1 MLVWFWFLFP
11 FFTFFWLCVLASLKK
26 GSCLGRASQAMCA
39 EEWRGVCVRVVAL
52 GELPAGTWGRDSR
65 TLPAVTP
72 DLCQPRLHLIFS
84 DPFWW
89 WERRKGWKQTLVFVG
104 YFKIRYQFPFLCFH
118 KEDGVRIEYLLPS
131 SASAFSVFV
140 PKHENSCDNVT
151 ILLMVHALVDTL
163 HCPKICNHLIV
174 IAILLYCHYG
184 TSGGESYEHVI
195 SAERD
200 NLLNLA
206 KCHHFSKMKQNY
218 FIMHV
223 LL

>member
-1 MLVWFWFLFP
+1 M
-11 FFTFFWLCVLASLKK
+11 CVEDWRGFYETLWGYPEQGPLESPQ
-26 GSCLGRASQAMCA
+26 LGR
-39 EEWRGVCVRVVAL
+39 G
-52 GELPAGTWGRDSR
+52 AGTSR
-65 TLPAVTP
+65 TLPALLP
-72 DLCQPRLHLIFS
+72 QLCHQRLHLIFS
-84 DPFWW
+84 ESLWW
-89 WERRKGWKQTLVFVG
+89 LGRGGRAGSKSQILLDILRFTISF
-104 YFKIRYQFPFLCFH
+104 RFLAFLSQ
-118 KEDGVRIEYLLPS
+118 EDGVRIEYLLPS
-131 SASAFSVFV
+131 SASAPSVFV

-200 NLLNLA
+200 NLLNLS

>member
-1 MLVWFWFLFP
+1 MAQELN
-11 FFTFFWLCVLASLKK
+11 TCSRSVLALS
-26 GSCLGRASQAMCA
+26 
-39 EEWRGVCVRVVAL
+39 VA
-52 GELPAGTWGRDSR
+52 
-65 TLPAVTP
+65 
-72 DLCQPRLHLIFS
+72 
-84 DPFWW
+84 
-89 WERRKGWKQTLVFVG
+89 
-104 YFKIRYQFPFLCFH
+104 
-118 KEDGVRIEYLLPS
+118 
-131 SASAFSVFV
+131 V
-140 PKHENSCDNVT
+140 PKHENSCDDVT

-206 KCHHFSKMKQNY
+206 KCHHFSKMNQNY